1 MLQSFDR
8 AVIRVTSIIVAALTA
23 TMVAVV
29 IVGVFYRYALNDAL
43 PWTEELAR
51 FIMIWLVW
59 LGGGLA
65 LRRGVHVSTDLVL
78 KLLPPTSR
86 RIVVFVGNVLIVFF
100 LCICVYYGWNLV
112 GRVSLQTTIAL
123 GVSMQVP
130 YASVP
135 VGAILILY
143 HLIVVMVAPSLALP
157 RDRDLRP

>member
-8 AVIRVTSIIVAALTA
+8 AVILLTSFVVAALTA
-23 TMVAVV
+23 TMAGVV
-29 IVGVFYRYALNDAL
+29 TVGVFYRYALNDAL
-43 PWTEELAR
+43 PWTEEFAR
-51 FIMIWLVW
+51 FTMIWLVW

-65 LRRGVHVSTDLVL
+65 LRRGVHISTDLVL
-78 KLLPPTSR
+78 NLLPETSR
-86 RIVVFVGNVLIVFF
+86 RIVLFIGSLLIIFF

-123 GVSMQVP
+123 GISMQIP

-143 HLIVVMVAPSLALP
+143 HVIVVMVAPGLDLP
-157 RDRDLRP
+157 RDRDLQT